1 MYVKRHKEKFIK
13 SAKAKGKRP
22 PMIGFQNEIVEM
34 YVRREGVE
42 EGIEKKRGRRFIRWT
57 FDKSL
62 GKKQT
67 AAVMAKLRINVFN
80 AFYLRYNYA
89 YVLKNIKTRLKMV
102 FYRQIKGGSP
112 WINNYTAGA

>member
-1 MYVKRHKEKFIK
+1 
-13 SAKAKGKRP
+13 
-22 PMIGFQNEIVEM
+22 MIGFQNEIVEM

-67 AAVMAKLRINVFN
+67 AAVMAKLRSDIYN
-80 AFYLRYNYA
+80 AFYIRYNYA
-89 YVLKNIKTRLKMV
+89 YVLKNTETRIRMV
-102 FYRQIKGGSP
+102 FYRRIALDEQLQRS
-112 WINNYTAGA
+112 